1 MANDP
6 SGITDSDLRTPSA
19 IHAEVIVY
27 VGEQCISKYS
37 ITHGEYT
44 IGREG
49 SCQIGLDVDGVSRHH
64 ARLTFQGYELVI
76 EDLGSANGVFIQGVQ
91 ISLPTRVRPDQ
102 QIEIGSARLFI
113 RLKSDA
119 VEMLAASL
127 WDPDLGLTPVRA
139 LLEGK
144 KYKVLGT
151 IGRGGMGVVNQ
162 ARDLRIH
169 RTVAMKVI
177 KTASQF
183 SRENVL
189 RFVDEAQVTGQ
200 LQHPNIVPVY
210 ELGLDEHGEV
220 FYTMKFVKGI
230 TLEQVLRDIRHGDV
244 EAIKK
249 YPLAVLLTVF
259 LKICDGVAYAHSMG
273 VIHRDL
279 KPDNVMIGEYGEVL
293 VMDWGLAKKIA
304 HGMDGEHLGDTQ
316 MELPAP
322 DARNFQTLNG
332 LIVGTPPFLSPEA
345 ARGDLDEIDARS
357 DIYVLGEILYTILAL
372 QPPYPGKEFAELI
385 EVIATGKFAHPSTH
399 NYPTKS
405 KFTSRDY
412 TLDHLPGKRI
422 PDGLAAI
429 VVKAMSYKPGDRY
442 QNIADLQADITAWQG
457 GFAPKAERAG
467 LGRHIMLW
475 AGRNKAGVAI
485 FAFFFL
491 VLNAALVLFFLSLK
505 HERDN
510 ARASERAALESKQQ
524 LAEAMLDLQG
534 AAPLFAEQARQLIRQ
549 KDLESA
555 LDRIESALRQ
565 LPNNADYHLLRAN
578 ILQTLLRWDDAAEAY
593 ETALGINP
601 KLTAAKDNLD
611 LTKKLIAALGEEHE
625 PGPAQLRE
633 LNESL
638 LRQGRIPEAGII
650 FDKLGIERPLAGK
663 AIRQALENDPAFAPV
678 REMLD
683 RREFRGRI
691 HRQPGGTFSANFS
704 GLPLATILPFF
715 KAQPV
720 LVTGLTLDGVDI
732 PDLSMLQGMKL
743 IQLSLKGCKNITSLT
758 PLAGMSLQRLNLSG
772 TAIRDLAPIAGMP
785 LEELIL
791 SDCAKLTDLTP
802 LREARKLQTLLL
814 PAQAREIG
822 FLRNIKSLKFL
833 SYRDITQPA
842 ADFWKERDVRTQ
854 PSR

>member
-6 SGITDSDLRTPSA
+6 TGTDSDSQRPSA
-19 IHAEVIVY
+19 ILAEVLVY
-27 VGEQCISKYS
+27 AGEQCISKYS
-37 ITHGEYT
+37 LTHGEYT

-49 SCQIGLDVDGVSRHH
+49 SCQIGMDVDGVSRHH

-76 EDLGSANGVFIQGVQ
+76 EDLGSANGVFIEGVQ

-102 QIEIGSARLFI
+102 QVEIGSARLFI

-210 ELGLDEHGEV
+210 ELGLDEQGEV

-230 TLEQVLRDIRHGDV
+230 TLDHVLHDIRRGD
-244 EAIKK
+244 EPTIRK

-273 VIHRDL
+273 VVHRDL

-304 HGMDGEHLGDTQ
+304 HGSGDENLADTKP
-316 MELPAP
+316 ETP
-322 DARNFQTLNG
+322 DADMRGFQTLNG
-332 LIVGTPPFLSPEA
+332 LIVGTPPYLAPEA
-345 ARGDLDEIDARS
+345 ARGDLDQIDARS
-357 DIYVLGEILYTILAL
+357 DIYVLGEILYTILTL
-372 QPPYPGKEFAELI
+372 QPPYPGKDFAELI
-385 EVIATGKFAHPSTH
+385 ELIAEGKFAHPATH
-399 NYPTKS
+399 KT
-405 KFTSRDY
+405 T
-412 TLDHLPGKRI
+412 TLAHLPGKRL
-422 PDGLAAI
+422 PDGLTAI
-429 VVKAMSYKPGDRY
+429 VIKAMTLHPRDRY

-485 FAFFFL
+485 FAFFFI

-505 HERDN
+505 HERDI

-524 LAEAMLDLQG
+524 LAEAMQDLQG
-534 AAPLFAEQARQLIRQ
+534 AAPLFAEQARQFIRQ
-549 KDLESA
+549 KDLDSA
-555 LDRIESALRQ
+555 LDRAESALRQ

-578 ILQTLLRWDDAAEAY
+578 ILQSLLRWDDAAEAY
-593 ETALGINP
+593 ETALRINP
-601 KLTAAKDNLD
+601 KLTAAKENLD
-611 LTKKLIAALGEEHE
+611 LTKKLLATLGQEHE
-625 PGPAQLRE
+625 PGPTQLRE

-650 FDKLGIERPLAGK
+650 FDKLGIERSLAGK
-663 AIRQALENDPAFAPV
+663 AIRQALENEPSLAPL

-704 GLPLATILPFF
+704 GLPLPAILPFF
-715 KAQPV
+715 KTRPV
-720 LVTGLTLDGVDI
+720 IVTGLTLDGVDI

-743 IQLSLKGCKNITSLT
+743 TQLSLKGCKNIPDLA

-772 TAIRDLAPIAGMP
+772 TAIRDLTPLANMP
-785 LEELIL
+785 LVELIL
-791 SDCAKLTDLTP
+791 TDCTKLTDLTP
-802 LREARKLQTLLL
+802 LRETRHLETLLL
-814 PAQAREIG
+814 PSQAREIG
-822 FLRNIKSLKFL
+822 FLRNIKSLKYV
-833 SYRDITQPA
+833 SYRDLTQPA
-842 ADFWKERDVRTQ
+842 ADFWKERDAKPQ
-854 PSR
+854 SSR

>member
-6 SGITDSDLRTPSA
+6 TGTSSSEPQRPSA
-19 IHAEVIVY
+19 ILAEVLVY
-27 VGEQCISKYS
+27 AGEQCVSKYS
-37 ITHGEYT
+37 LTHGEYT

-76 EDLGSANGVFIQGVQ
+76 EDLGSANGVFIEGVQ

-102 QIEIGSARLFI
+102 QVEIGSARLFI

-189 RFVDEAQVTGQ
+189 RFIDEAQVTGQ

-230 TLEQVLRDIRHGDV
+230 TLEHVLRDIRHGDA
-244 EAIKK
+244 ETIQK
-249 YPLAVLLTVF
+249 YPLGVLLTVF

-273 VIHRDL
+273 VVHRDL

-304 HGMDGEHLGDTQ
+304 HGSGDENLADTKPQ
-316 MELPAP
+316 AP
-322 DARNFQTLNG
+322 ESDLRGFQTLDG
-332 LIVGTPPFLSPEA
+332 LIVGTPPFLAPEA

-357 DIYVLGEILYTILAL
+357 DIYVLGGILYAILTL
-372 QPPYPGKEFAELI
+372 RPPYPGKEFTELI
-385 EVIATGKFAHPSTH
+385 ERIAEGKFVHPSTH
-399 NYPTKS
+399 NIPSKS
-405 KFTSRDY
+405 DDPARNY
-412 TLDHLPGKRI
+412 TLAHLPGKRV
-422 PDGLAAI
+422 PDGLAAV
-429 VVKAMSYKPGDRY
+429 VVKAMSLKPADRY

-467 LGRHIMLW
+467 LGRQILLW
-475 AGRNKAGVAI
+475 AGRNKASVAV
-485 FAFFFL
+485 FAFFFI
-491 VLNAALVLFFLSLK
+491 VLNAALILFFLSLK

-524 LAEAMLDLQG
+524 LAEAMQDLQG

-549 KDLESA
+549 KDLDSA
-555 LDRIESALRQ
+555 LDRVESALRQ

-593 ETALGINP
+593 ETAFTLNP

-611 LTKKLIAALGEEHE
+611 LTKKLLAALGDEHE

-638 LRQGRIPEAGII
+638 LRQGRLPEAGII
-650 FDKLGIERPLAGK
+650 FDKLGVDRSAPGK
-663 AIRQALENDPAFAPV
+663 ALRLAFENDPALGPV

-683 RREFRGRI
+683 RREFRGRF

-720 LVTGLTLDGVDI
+720 LLTNLTLDGVDI
-732 PDLSMLQGMKL
+732 PDLSMLHGMNL
-743 IQLSLKGCKNITSLT
+743 TQLSLKGCKNITDLA
-758 PLAGMSLQRLNLSG
+758 PLAGMKLQRLNLSG
-772 TAIRDLAPIAGMP
+772 TAIHDITLIADMP
-785 LEELIL
+785 LTELIL
-791 SDCAKLTDLTP
+791 TDCTKLTDITP
-802 LREARKLQTLLL
+802 LRESRQLETLIL

-822 FLRNIKSLKFL
+822 FLRKLKNLKFL
-833 SYRDITQPA
+833 SYRDISQSA
-842 ADFWKERDVRTQ
+842 ADFWKEREVSHQ
-854 PSR
+854 PGK